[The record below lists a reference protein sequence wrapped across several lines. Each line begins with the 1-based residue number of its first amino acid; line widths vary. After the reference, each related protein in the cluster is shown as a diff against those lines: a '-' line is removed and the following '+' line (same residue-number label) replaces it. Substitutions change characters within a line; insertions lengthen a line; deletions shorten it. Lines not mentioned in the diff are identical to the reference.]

1 MDDRIKEME
10 NLVEELSNELAE
22 GFYQTVQVLS
32 NIVSIFDVY
41 YEGSHSRFVSQKSAQ
56 IAQILGMTETEIY
69 EIKIAGLLHDIGKV
83 GLNDAIWWKF
93 PAEMTGNEYQKYMM
107 HPIIGK
113 KILSDHKGFSTIGEI
128 ILQHHERID
137 GSGFPNHLKGQ
148 EISPQASII
157 GVVDTYHASVYKKQK
172 QTDTIQRYSS
182 ALAYLDASKS
192 RFVSTMNYL
201 HNKSK
206 ILFDKTVVEVFTEI
220 IEAERRGIGEKT
232 IMRLPVTK
240 LKPNMVIAE
249 DVKTNYG
256 LVLCYSGEELTDEL
270 IEALIKN
277 SRWHEIPPKVL
288 VMT

>member
-10 NLVEELSNELAE
+10 NLVEEMSNELAE
-22 GFYQTVQVLS
+22 SFYQTIQVLS
-32 NIVSIFDVY
+32 NIISIYDVY
-41 YEGSHSRFVSQKSAQ
+41 YDGSHSRFVSQKSAQ
-56 IAQILGMTETEIY
+56 IGQILGMTETEIF
-69 EIKIAGLLHDIGKV
+69 ELKIAGLLHDIGKA
-83 GLNDAIWWKF
+83 GFNDIIWWKF
-93 PAEMTGNEYQKYMM
+93 PAEMTGNEYQKYIM

-113 KILSDHKGFSTIGEI
+113 KILSSHKGFSTIGDI

-157 GVVDTYHASVYKKQK
+157 AVVDTYHTSVYKKQK
-172 QTDTIQRYSS
+172 QTENTQRFTS
-182 ALAYLDASKS
+182 ALAYLDSSNS

-201 HNKSK
+201 HKKRN
-206 ILFDKTVVEVFTEI
+206 ILFDKTVVEVFTDI
-220 IEAERRGIGEKT
+220 IEAERKGLGEKT
-232 IMRLPVTK
+232 IMRLPITK
-240 LKPNMVIAE
+240 LKTGMVIAE